1 MGLTCIIAE
10 KPSVARDIARVLG
23 ADSPGKGC
31 LKGGGY
37 VVTWAVG
44 HLITQL
50 NPDEIDARWKYWRAD
65 TLPILP
71 DEIPLK
77 VIPEKHVREQ
87 YEHVKTIFNAPQ
99 VDRIICATDAGRE
112 GELIFRRIYKMT
124 GCQKPF
130 SRLWISSMT
139 EEAIA
144 EGFRSVKDGRE
155 YDDLYLSAQCRAD
168 ADWLVGMN
176 GSRAFT
182 LRYDSLLSVGRVQ
195 TPTLSLLVRRELEI
209 RNFVPEDYYEV
220 QADFGNYTGLW
231 IDADNK
237 TRIAAPEQAQAIA
250 EAVKGREGAVEEV
263 STERKRVPPPLLYDL
278 TTLQREAN
286 ARYGFTAQKT
296 LDLAQALYEKY
307 KVLTYPRTD
316 SRHLSQD
323 MRPKIRKVLDTLPE
337 PFAALVPPEGD
348 RIDPGKRVYDDEKL
362 TDHHAIVPTGRRAGL
377 PPDEQK
383 LYEMVVRQ
391 LIAAFYPDY
400 VYDSMTAVTRV
411 GEHRFLSRGK
421 AEVAPGW
428 HAANPPLRSQKDK
441 DEPALP
447 PLQKGQPVRV
457 KSAKVLSK
465 KTQPPKPYTE
475 NTLLGEME
483 NAGRFVQDE
492 ELRRQLK
499 ERGLGTP
506 ATRAAIIERLIDVQY
521 VTRRKNA
528 LIPTDKGIKLISV
541 APEQL
546 ASPET
551 TGRWEKGLNDIAR
564 GKM

>member
-1 MGLTCIIAE
+1 MGLTCVIAE

-195 TPTLSLLVRRELEI
+195 TPTLSLLVQRELEI

-231 IDADNK
+231 IDAGNK

-323 MRPKIRKVLDTLPE
+323 MRPKIRKVLDKLYLPRESADGILPQFDGYFDLTHIDLTKYKQASVVGTIANDYNTEQISRIQVGKQADVLVLFFLLEELFSPEVKKKNFFYYEERTLHDSSLSRSTHSVL
-337 PFAALVPPEGD
+337 AADLGLDDMAYTFFEGAARTDLGPVMTTSDAGIHAASMGGIWQCVVYGFGGVRIVGD
-348 RIDPGKRVYDDEKL
+348 RLRLEP
-362 TDHHAIVPTGRRAGL
+362 HL
-377 PPDEQK
+377 PKGWQE
-383 LYEMVVRQ
+383 L
-391 LIAAFYPDY
+391 
-400 VYDSMTAVTRV
+400 
-411 GEHRFLSRGK
+411 RF
-421 AEVAPGW
+421 
-428 HAANPPLRSQKDK
+428 PLCW
-441 DEPALP
+441 
-447 PLQKGQPVRV
+447 KGQTFRVTVRKDSV
-457 KSAKVLSK
+457 KLVTESGESVRPEACGIDVVLSC
-465 KTQPPKPYTE
+465 
-475 NTLLGEME
+475 
-483 NAGRFVQDE
+483 
-492 ELRRQLK
+492 
-499 ERGLGTP
+499 
-506 ATRAAIIERLIDVQY
+506 
-521 VTRRKNA
+521 
-528 LIPTDKGIKLISV
+528 
-541 APEQL
+541 
-546 ASPET
+546 
-551 TGRWEKGLNDIAR
+551 
-564 GKM
+564 